1 MRLIR
6 TFSRT
11 RLLYLQISTT
21 PRLYTFSLLPSTRE
35 CTSSGYKMFESK
47 VNYLKPF
54 YEIVD
59 DYIDYAKTDL
69 EQGRNKIRIVGRL

>member
-1 MRLIR
+1 
-6 TFSRT
+6 
-11 RLLYLQISTT
+11 
-21 PRLYTFSLLPSTRE
+21 
-35 CTSSGYKMFESK
+35 MFESK